1 MKQGRKTTTHSRC
14 PRSSGE
20 SDRLV
25 VILRRDV
32 SKLHFKP

>member
-14 PRSSGE
+14 PRRSGE

-25 VILRRDV
+25 VILCRDV